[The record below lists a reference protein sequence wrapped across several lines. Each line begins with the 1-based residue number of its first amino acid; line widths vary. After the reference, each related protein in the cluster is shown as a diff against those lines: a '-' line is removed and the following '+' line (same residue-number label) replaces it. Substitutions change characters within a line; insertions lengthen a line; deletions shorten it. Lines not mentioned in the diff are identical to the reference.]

1 MEEEIEQEGYNLG
14 YNIADQLLDLLGS
27 LPDKYQS
34 LVIKGFIEGF
44 NAWEIDEINL
54 SKSEQD
60 AGYFNVSE

>member
-27 LPDKYQS
+27 LSDEHQS

-44 NAWEIDEINL
+44 NWFEIDEIKL
-54 SKSEQD
+54 SKSE
-60 AGYFNVSE
+60 

>member
-44 NAWEIDEINL
+44 NAWEIDEIKL
-54 SKSEQD
+54 SKSE
-60 AGYFNVSE
+60 

>member
-44 NAWEIDEINL
+44 NAWEIDEIKL